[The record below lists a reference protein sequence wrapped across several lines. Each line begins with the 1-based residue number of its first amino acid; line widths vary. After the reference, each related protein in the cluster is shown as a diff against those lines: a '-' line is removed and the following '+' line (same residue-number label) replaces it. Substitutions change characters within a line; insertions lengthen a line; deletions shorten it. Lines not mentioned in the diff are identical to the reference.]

1 MKFQRP
7 SFLYPLFSEITLIP
21 GIGTKTFKLLEN
33 KIGKNVIDLLFHFP
47 YTVINRLNNLDLKH
61 CPTNSIITKK
71 ILITKHISNFYNSR
85 RPYRLIGHCENF
97 EIEIVFFNY
106 KGQYIEKNF
115 PVNSVVIV
123 SGKINRFNEIVKFT
137 NPDYIY
143 DVSQIKKIPKF
154 EPIYPLTAGINNK
167 LLSKSIRHA
176 IKLIPPDLPEWIPN
190 KIIKENNWPTFSK
203 ALKSIHIP
211 NTMIEVDNR
220 SLYLQ
225 RLSFDE
231 VFANQLGMQIY
242 NKKYQILNIKKNKR
256 KSKYF
261 NKCLENLNFNLTNSQ
276 NECIEDLYS
285 DLCSKTQM
293 KRILQGDVGSG
304 KTIVAIAAILN
315 VIENSKQAALM
326 APTELLSTQHFNF
339 IKNFT
344 ESLNIKVALITSKID
359 KNERISILNKIS
371 NGYVDIVIG
380 THSLISDRV
389 TFNNLGIAVIDE
401 QHKFGVIQRSKVLAK
416 GENVHLL
423 LLTATPIPRS
433 LSMTVYGDLDLS
445 EIKEKP
451 KNRKKIITRVLPL
464 EKYENVKLAISRA
477 LENEEKIYWVC
488 PLLEETEKI
497 DLVSLNNRFKILTKS
512 FSKFNPTLVHGKMD
526 KYEREKSIE
535 RFFYN
540 ESKILIAS
548 TVIEVGIDIPDAT
561 IIIIENAER
570 FGLAQLHQL
579 RGRVGRSSLQSYC
592 ILLYGKSISEVGKL
606 RLKTMRDTDD
616 GFFIAEKDLVL
627 RGPGEIFG
635 TRQSGEDGF
644 KLLPFIDKEKLLLAK
659 DLAIDI
665 ISKKN
670 TLNFKHEVLVSLFN
684 KDEYIKLMS

>member
-21 GIGTKTFKLLEN
+21 GIGPKTFKLLEN
-33 KIGKNVIDLLFHFP
+33 KIGKNVIDLLFHLP
-47 YTVINRLNNLDLKH
+47 HTVINRLDNLDLKH

-71 ILITKHISNFYNSR
+71 ILITKHISNFYNSK
-85 RPYRLIGHCENF
+85 RPYKLIGHCENF

-143 DVSQIKKIPKF
+143 EVSQINKIPKF
-154 EPIYPLTAGINNK
+154 EPIYPLTAGVNNK

-190 KIIKENNWPTFSK
+190 KIIKENNWPSFSE

-211 NTMIEVDNR
+211 NTMIEVDNK

-242 NKKYQILNIKKNKR
+242 KKKYQTLNVNKNKR

-261 NKCLENLNFNLTNSQ
+261 KKCLESLSFNLTNSQ

-304 KTIVAIAAILN
+304 KTIVALAAILN

-326 APTELLSTQHFNF
+326 APTELLSIQHYNF

-344 ESLNIKVALITSKID
+344 ESLNIKVALLTSKID
-359 KNERISILNKIS
+359 KNERISILDKIS
-371 NGYVDIVIG
+371 NGYIDIVIG

-389 TFNNLGIAVIDE
+389 IFNNLGIAVIDE

-451 KNRKKIITRVLPL
+451 KNRKKIITKILPL
-464 EKYENVKLAISRA
+464 EKYEKVKMAISRA

-488 PLLEETEKI
+488 PLLEETEKL

-512 FSKFNPTLVHGKMD
+512 FSKFNPTLAHGKMD
-526 KYEREKSIE
+526 NYEREKSIE
-535 RFFYN
+535 RFFNN
-540 ESKILIAS
+540 ESRILIAS

-592 ILLYGKSISEVGKL
+592 ILMYGKNISEVGKL

-616 GFFIAEKDLVL
+616 GFFIAEKDLEL
-627 RGPGEIFG
+627 RGPGEVFG
-635 TRQSGEDGF
+635 TRQSGENEL
-644 KLLPFIDKEKLLLAK
+644 KLLPFIDKEKLMLAK

-665 ISKKN
+665 VSTN
-670 TLNFKHEVLVSLFN
+670 NLNFEHEVLVSLFN

>member
-21 GIGTKTFKLLEN
+21 GIGPKTFKLLEN
-33 KIGKNVIDLLFHFP
+33 KIGKNVIDLLFHLP
-47 YTVINRLNNLDLKH
+47 HTVIKRFDNLDLKH

-71 ILITKHISNFYNSR
+71 ILITKHISNFYNSN
-85 RPYRLIGHCENF
+85 RPFKLLGSCENIG
-97 EIEIVFFNY
+97 IEIIFFNY

-115 PVNSVVIV
+115 PVNSTVIV
-123 SGKINRFNEIVKFT
+123 SGKINWFNERVKFI

-143 DVSQIKKIPKF
+143 DVNHSNNIPKF

-167 LLSKSIRHA
+167 LLRKSIRHA
-176 IKLIPPDLPEWIPN
+176 ITLIPSNLPEWIPN
-190 KIIKENNWPTFSK
+190 KIIKENNWPSFEQ
-203 ALKSIHIP
+203 ALRFIHIP
-211 NTMIEVDNR
+211 NSTIEVDKR
-220 SLYLQ
+220 ISCLQ

-231 VFANQLGMQIY
+231 AFANQLGMQIY
-242 NKKYQILNIKKNKR
+242 QRKYQVLNVNKIKC

-261 NKCLENLNFNLTNSQ
+261 NKCLKSLSFNLTNSQ

-304 KTIVAIAAILN
+304 KTIVALAAILN
-315 VIENSKQAALM
+315 VIENSKQAAFM
-326 APTELLSTQHFNF
+326 APTELLSNQHYNF
-339 IKNFT
+339 IKKIT
-344 ESLNIKVALITSKID
+344 KGLNISVALLTAKID
-359 KNERISILNKIS
+359 KEERIFILNQIAR
-371 NGYVDIVIG
+371 GHIDIVIG
-380 THSLISDRV
+380 THSLISDKV

-401 QHKFGVIQRSKVLAK
+401 QHKFGVVQRSKVLAK

-433 LSMTVYGDLDLS
+433 LSMTIYGDLDLS

-451 KNRKKIITRVLPL
+451 KNRKKIITKILPL
-464 EKYENVKLAISRA
+464 EKYEKVKMAISRA
-477 LENEEKIYWVC
+477 LENKEKVYWVC
-488 PLLEETEKI
+488 PVLEETEKI

-512 FSKFNPTLVHGKMD
+512 FSKFNPSLAHGKMD
-526 KYEREKSIE
+526 NDEREKSIE
-535 RFFYN
+535 SFFNN

-592 ILLYGKSISEVGKL
+592 ILMYGKNISDVGKL

-616 GFFIAEKDLVL
+616 GFFIAEKDLEL
-627 RGPGEIFG
+627 RGPGEVFG
-635 TRQSGEDGF
+635 TRQSGEIEF
-644 KLLPFIDKEKLLLAK
+644 KLLPFIDREKLILAK
-659 DLAIDI
+659 DLAINVV
-665 ISKKN
+665 SRN
-670 TLNFKHEVLVSLFN
+670 NLNFEHEVLVSLFN
-684 KDEYIKLMS
+684 KDEYIKLIS

>member
-21 GIGTKTFKLLEN
+21 GIGPKTFKLLES
-33 KIGKNVIDLLFHFP
+33 KIGKKVIDLLFHLP
-47 YTVINRLNNLDLKH
+47 HTVINRLDNLDLKH

-71 ILITKHISNFYNSR
+71 ILITKHISNFYNSK
-85 RPYRLIGHCENF
+85 RPYKLIGHCENF

-143 DVSQIKKIPKF
+143 EVSQIDKIPKF
-154 EPIYPLTAGINNK
+154 EPIYPLTAGVNNK

-190 KIIKENNWPTFSK
+190 KIVKENNWPSFSE

-211 NTMIEVDNR
+211 NTMIEVDNK
-220 SLYLQ
+220 SSYLQ

-242 NKKYQILNIKKNKR
+242 KKKCKIININKIKR

-261 NKCLENLNFNLTNSQ
+261 NKCLESLNFNLTNSQ

-315 VIENSKQAALM
+315 VIENSKQASLM
-326 APTELLSTQHFNF
+326 APTELLSIQHYNF

-344 ESLNIKVALITSKID
+344 ESLSIKVALLTSKID
-359 KNERISILNKIS
+359 KDERISILDKIS
-371 NGYVDIVIG
+371 NGYIDIVIG

-451 KNRKKIITRVLPL
+451 KNRKKIITKVLPL
-464 EKYENVKLAISRA
+464 EKYEKVKMAISRA

-488 PLLEETEKI
+488 PLLEETEKL

-512 FSKFNPTLVHGKMD
+512 FSKFNPTLAHGKMD
-526 KYEREKSIE
+526 NYEREKSIE
-535 RFFYN
+535 RFFNN
-540 ESKILIAS
+540 ESRILIAS

-592 ILLYGKSISEVGKL
+592 ILMYGKNISEVGKL

-616 GFFIAEKDLVL
+616 GFFIAEKDLEL
-627 RGPGEIFG
+627 RGPGEVFG
-635 TRQSGEDGF
+635 TRQSGENEL
-644 KLLPFIDKEKLLLAK
+644 KLLPFIDKEKLILAK
-659 DLAIDI
+659 DFAIDI
-665 ISKKN
+665 VSTN
-670 TLNFKHEVLVSLFN
+670 NLNFEHEVLVSLFN
-684 KDEYIKLMS
+684 KDEYIKLIS

>member
-21 GIGTKTFKLLEN
+21 GIGPKTFKLLES
-33 KIGKNVIDLLFHFP
+33 KIGKKVIDLLFHLP
-47 YTVINRLNNLDLKH
+47 HTVINRLDNLDLKH

-71 ILITKHISNFYNSR
+71 ILITKHISNFYNSK
-85 RPYRLIGHCENF
+85 RPYKLIGHCENF

-143 DVSQIKKIPKF
+143 EVSQIDKIPKF
-154 EPIYPLTAGINNK
+154 EPIYPLTAGVNNK

-190 KIIKENNWPTFSK
+190 KIVKENNWPSFSE

-211 NTMIEVDNR
+211 NTMIEVDNK
-220 SLYLQ
+220 SSYLQ

-242 NKKYQILNIKKNKR
+242 KKKYQTLNVNKNKR

-261 NKCLENLNFNLTNSQ
+261 KKCLESLSFNLTNSQ

-304 KTIVAIAAILN
+304 KTIVALAAILN
-315 VIENSKQAALM
+315 VIENSKQASLM
-326 APTELLSTQHFNF
+326 APTELLSTQHYNF

-344 ESLNIKVALITSKID
+344 ENLNIKVALLTSKID

-371 NGYVDIVIG
+371 NGYIDIVIG

-451 KNRKKIITRVLPL
+451 KNRKKIITKVLPL
-464 EKYENVKLAISRA
+464 EKYEKVKMAISRA

-488 PLLEETEKI
+488 PLLEETEKL

-512 FSKFNPTLVHGKMD
+512 FSKFNPTLAHGKMD
-526 KYEREKSIE
+526 NYEREKSIE
-535 RFFYN
+535 RFFNN
-540 ESKILIAS
+540 ESRILIAS

-592 ILLYGKSISEVGKL
+592 ILMYGKNISEVGKL

-616 GFFIAEKDLVL
+616 GFFIAEKDLEL
-627 RGPGEIFG
+627 RGPGEVFG
-635 TRQSGEDGF
+635 TRQSGENEL
-644 KLLPFIDKEKLLLAK
+644 KLLPFIDKEKLMLAK

-665 ISKKN
+665 VSTN
-670 TLNFKHEVLVSLFN
+670 NLNFEHEVLVSLFN

>member
-21 GIGTKTFKLLEN
+21 GIGPKTFKLLEN
-33 KIGKNVIDLLFHFP
+33 KIGKNVIDLLFHLP
-47 YTVINRLNNLDLKH
+47 HTVINRLDNLDLKH

-71 ILITKHISNFYNSR
+71 ILITKHISNFYNSK
-85 RPYRLIGHCENF
+85 RPYKLIGHCENF

-143 DVSQIKKIPKF
+143 EVSQIDKIPKF
-154 EPIYPLTAGINNK
+154 EPIYPLTAGVNNK

-190 KIIKENNWPTFSK
+190 KIVKENNWPSFSE

-211 NTMIEVDNR
+211 NTMIEVDNK
-220 SLYLQ
+220 SSYLQ

-242 NKKYQILNIKKNKR
+242 KKKYQTLNVNKNKR

-261 NKCLENLNFNLTNSQ
+261 KKCLESLSFNLTNSQ

-326 APTELLSTQHFNF
+326 APTELLSTQHYNF

-344 ESLNIKVALITSKID
+344 ESLNIKVALLTSKID

-451 KNRKKIITRVLPL
+451 KNRKKIITKVLPL
-464 EKYENVKLAISRA
+464 EKYEKVKMAISRA

-488 PLLEETEKI
+488 PLLEETEKL

-512 FSKFNPTLVHGKMD
+512 FSKFNPTLAHGKMD
-526 KYEREKSIE
+526 NYEREKSIE
-535 RFFYN
+535 RFFNN
-540 ESKILIAS
+540 ESRILIAS

-592 ILLYGKSISEVGKL
+592 ILMYGKNISEVGKL

-616 GFFIAEKDLVL
+616 GFFIAEKDLEL
-627 RGPGEIFG
+627 RGPGEVFG
-635 TRQSGEDGF
+635 TRQSGENEL
-644 KLLPFIDKEKLLLAK
+644 KLLPFIDKEKLILAK

-665 ISKKN
+665 VSKN

>member
-21 GIGTKTFKLLEN
+21 GIGPKTFKLLEN
-33 KIGKNVIDLLFHFP
+33 KIGKKVIDLLFHLP
-47 YTVINRLNNLDLKH
+47 HTVINRLDNLDLKH

-71 ILITKHISNFYNSR
+71 ILITKHISNFYNSK
-85 RPYRLIGHCENF
+85 RPYKLIGHCENF

-143 DVSQIKKIPKF
+143 EVSQIDKIPKF
-154 EPIYPLTAGINNK
+154 EPLYPLTAGVNNK

-176 IKLIPPDLPEWIPN
+176 VKLIPPDLPEWIPN
-190 KIIKENNWPTFSK
+190 KIVKENNWPSFSE

-211 NTMIEVDNR
+211 NTMNEVDNK
-220 SLYLQ
+220 SSYLQ

-242 NKKYQILNIKKNKR
+242 KKKYQTLNVNKNKR

-261 NKCLENLNFNLTNSQ
+261 KKCLESLSFNLTNSQ

-304 KTIVAIAAILN
+304 KTIVALAAILN
-315 VIENSKQAALM
+315 VIENSKQASLM
-326 APTELLSTQHFNF
+326 APTELLSIQHYNF

-344 ESLNIKVALITSKID
+344 ESLNVKVALLTSKID
-359 KNERISILNKIS
+359 KDERIFILDKIS
-371 NGYVDIVIG
+371 NGYIDIVIG

-423 LLTATPIPRS
+423 LLTATPIPRT

-451 KNRKKIITRVLPL
+451 KNRKKIITKVLPL
-464 EKYENVKLAISRA
+464 EKYEKVKMAISRA

-488 PLLEETEKI
+488 PLLEETEKL

-512 FSKFNPTLVHGKMD
+512 FSKFNPTLAHGKMD

-535 RFFYN
+535 RFFNN

-592 ILLYGKSISEVGKL
+592 ILMYGKNISEVGKL

-616 GFFIAEKDLVL
+616 GFFIAEKDLEL
-627 RGPGEIFG
+627 RGPGEVFG
-635 TRQSGEDGF
+635 TRQSGENEL
-644 KLLPFIDKEKLLLAK
+644 KLLPFINKEKLMLAK

-665 ISKKN
+665 VSTN
-670 TLNFKHEVLVSLFN
+670 NFNFEHEVLVSLFN

>member
-21 GIGTKTFKLLEN
+21 GIGPKTFKLLEN
-33 KIGKNVIDLLFHFP
+33 KIGKKVIDLLFHLP
-47 YTVINRLNNLDLKH
+47 HTVINRLDNLDLKH

-71 ILITKHISNFYNSR
+71 ILITKHISNFYNSK
-85 RPYRLIGHCENF
+85 RPYKLIGHCENF

-143 DVSQIKKIPKF
+143 EVSQINKIPKF

-190 KIIKENNWPTFSK
+190 KIIKENNWPSFSE

-220 SLYLQ
+220 SSYLQ

-242 NKKYQILNIKKNKR
+242 KKKYQVLNVNKNKR

-261 NKCLENLNFNLTNSQ
+261 NKCLESLSFNLTNSQ

-304 KTIVAIAAILN
+304 KTIVALAAILN

-326 APTELLSTQHFNF
+326 APTELLSIQHYNF

-344 ESLNIKVALITSKID
+344 ESLNIKVALLTSKID

-371 NGYVDIVIG
+371 NGYIDIVIG
-380 THSLISDRV
+380 THSLISDKV

-451 KNRKKIITRVLPL
+451 KNRKKIITKVLPL
-464 EKYENVKLAISRA
+464 EKYEKVKMAISRA

-512 FSKFNPTLVHGKMD
+512 FSKFNPTLAHGKMD
-526 KYEREKSIE
+526 NYEREKSIE
-535 RFFYN
+535 RFFNN

-592 ILLYGKSISEVGKL
+592 ILMYGKNISEVGKL

-616 GFFIAEKDLVL
+616 GFFIAEKDLEL
-627 RGPGEIFG
+627 RGPGEVFG
-635 TRQSGEDGF
+635 TRQSGENEL
-644 KLLPFIDKEKLLLAK
+644 KLLPFIDKEKLMLAK

-665 ISKKN
+665 VSTN
-670 TLNFKHEVLVSLFN
+670 NLNFEHEVLVSLFN

>member
-21 GIGTKTFKLLEN
+21 GIGPKTFKLLES
-33 KIGKNVIDLLFHFP
+33 KIGKKVIDLLFHLP
-47 YTVINRLNNLDLKH
+47 HTVINRLDNLDLKH

-71 ILITKHISNFYNSR
+71 ILITKHISNFYNSK
-85 RPYRLIGHCENF
+85 RPYKLIGHCENF

-143 DVSQIKKIPKF
+143 EVSQIDKIPKF
-154 EPIYPLTAGINNK
+154 EPIYPLTAGVNNK

-190 KIIKENNWPTFSK
+190 KIVKENNWPSFSE

-211 NTMIEVDNR
+211 NTMIEVDNK
-220 SLYLQ
+220 SSYLQ

-242 NKKYQILNIKKNKR
+242 KKNYQTLNVNKNKR

-261 NKCLENLNFNLTNSQ
+261 KKCLESLSFNLTNSQ

-326 APTELLSTQHFNF
+326 APTELLSTQHYNF

-344 ESLNIKVALITSKID
+344 ESLNIKVALLTSKID
-359 KNERISILNKIS
+359 KDERISILDKIS
-371 NGYVDIVIG
+371 NGYIDIVIG

-451 KNRKKIITRVLPL
+451 KNRKKIITKILPL
-464 EKYENVKLAISRA
+464 EKYEKVKMAISRA
-477 LENEEKIYWVC
+477 LQNKEKIYWVC
-488 PLLEETEKI
+488 PLLEETEKL

-512 FSKFNPTLVHGKMD
+512 FSKFNPTLAHGKMD
-526 KYEREKSIE
+526 NYEREKSIE
-535 RFFYN
+535 RFFN
-540 ESKILIAS
+540 NKSRILIAS

-592 ILLYGKSISEVGKL
+592 ILMYGKNISEVGKL

-616 GFFIAEKDLVL
+616 GFFIAEKDLEL
-627 RGPGEIFG
+627 RGPGEVFG
-635 TRQSGEDGF
+635 IRQSGENEL
-644 KLLPFIDKEKLLLAK
+644 KLLPFIDKEKLVLAK

-665 ISKKN
+665 VSTN
-670 TLNFKHEVLVSLFN
+670 NLNFEHEVLVSLFN

>member
-21 GIGTKTFKLLEN
+21 GIGPKTFKLLES
-33 KIGKNVIDLLFHFP
+33 KIGKKVIDLLFHLP
-47 YTVINRLNNLDLKH
+47 HTVINRLDNLDLKH

-71 ILITKHISNFYNSR
+71 ILITKHISNFYNSK
-85 RPYRLIGHCENF
+85 RPYKLIGHCENF

-143 DVSQIKKIPKF
+143 EVSQIDKIPKF
-154 EPIYPLTAGINNK
+154 EPIYPLTAGVNNK

-176 IKLIPPDLPEWIPN
+176 IKLIPPELPEWIPN
-190 KIIKENNWPTFSK
+190 KIVKENNWPSFSE

-211 NTMIEVDNR
+211 NTMIEVDNK
-220 SLYLQ
+220 SSYLQ

-242 NKKYQILNIKKNKR
+242 KKKYQTLNVNKNKR

-261 NKCLENLNFNLTNSQ
+261 KKCLESLSFNLTNSQ

-304 KTIVAIAAILN
+304 KTIVALAAILN

-326 APTELLSTQHFNF
+326 APTELLSTQHYNF
-339 IKNFT
+339 IKNFA
-344 ESLNIKVALITSKID
+344 ESLNIKVTLLTSKID

-451 KNRKKIITRVLPL
+451 KNRKKIITKVLPL
-464 EKYENVKLAISRA
+464 EKYEKVKMAISRA

-488 PLLEETEKI
+488 PLLEETEKL

-512 FSKFNPTLVHGKMD
+512 FSKFNPTLAHGKMD
-526 KYEREKSIE
+526 NYEREKSIE
-535 RFFYN
+535 RFFNN
-540 ESKILIAS
+540 ESRILIAS

-592 ILLYGKSISEVGKL
+592 ILMYGKNISEVGKL

-616 GFFIAEKDLVL
+616 GFFIAEKDLEL
-627 RGPGEIFG
+627 RGPGEVFG
-635 TRQSGEDGF
+635 TRQSGENEL
-644 KLLPFIDKEKLLLAK
+644 KLLPFIDKEKLMLAK

-665 ISKKN
+665 VSTN
-670 TLNFKHEVLVSLFN
+670 NLNLEHEVLVSLFN

>member
-1 MKFQRP
+1 MKVQRP

-21 GIGTKTFKLLEN
+21 GIGPKTFKLLEN
-33 KIGKNVIDLLFHFP
+33 KIGKNVIDLLFHLP
-47 YTVINRLNNLDLKH
+47 HTVINRLNNLDLKH
-61 CPTNSIITKK
+61 CPKNSIITKK
-71 ILITKHISNFYNSR
+71 ILITKHISNFYNSK
-85 RPYRLIGHCENF
+85 RPFKLLGSCENI
-97 EIEIVFFNY
+97 EIEIIFFNY

-115 PVNSVVIV
+115 PVNSTVIV
-123 SGKINRFNEIVKFT
+123 SGKINWVNERVKFT

-143 DVSQIKKIPKF
+143 DVNHSNNIPKF

-167 LLSKSIRHA
+167 LLGKSIRHA
-176 IKLIPPDLPEWIPN
+176 ITLIPSDLPEWIPN
-190 KIIKENNWPTFSK
+190 KIIKENNWPSFEQ
-203 ALKSIHIP
+203 ALRFIHVP
-211 NTMIEVDNR
+211 NSRIEVDKR
-220 SLYLQ
+220 SSCLQ

-231 VFANQLGMQIY
+231 AFANQLGIQIY
-242 NKKYQILNIKKNKR
+242 QQKYQVLNVNKIKCE
-256 KSKYF
+256 SKYF
-261 NKCLENLNFNLTNSQ
+261 NKCLKSLSFNLTNSQ

-304 KTIVAIAAILN
+304 KTIVALAAILN

-326 APTELLSTQHFNF
+326 APTDLLSNQHYNF
-339 IKNFT
+339 IKNIT
-344 ESLNIKVALITSKID
+344 KDLNITVALLTAKID
-359 KNERISILNKIS
+359 KEKRILILNKIS
-371 NGYVDIVIG
+371 RGHIDIVIG
-380 THSLISDRV
+380 THSLISDKV

-401 QHKFGVIQRSKVLAK
+401 QHKFGVVQRSKVLAK

-433 LSMTVYGDLDLS
+433 LSMTIYGDLDLS

-451 KNRKKIITRVLPL
+451 KNRKKIITKILPL
-464 EKYENVKLAISRA
+464 EKYEKVKMAISRA
-477 LENEEKIYWVC
+477 LENEEKVYWVC
-488 PLLEETEKI
+488 PVLEETEKI

-512 FSKFNPTLVHGKMD
+512 FSKFNPSLAHGKMD
-526 KYEREKSIE
+526 NDEREKSIE
-535 RFFYN
+535 RFFNN

-592 ILLYGKSISEVGKL
+592 ILMYGKNISDVGKL

-616 GFFIAEKDLVL
+616 GFFIAEKDLEL
-627 RGPGEIFG
+627 RGPGEVFG
-635 TRQSGEDGF
+635 TRQSGEIEF
-644 KLLPFIDKEKLLLAK
+644 KLLPFIDREKLILAK
-659 DLAIDI
+659 DLAINVV
-665 ISKKN
+665 STN
-670 TLNFKHEVLVSLFN
+670 NLNFEHEVLLSLFN
-684 KDEYIKLMS
+684 KDEYIKLIS

>member
-21 GIGTKTFKLLEN
+21 GIGPKTFKLLES
-33 KIGKNVIDLLFHFP
+33 KIGKKVIDLLFHLP
-47 YTVINRLNNLDLKH
+47 HTVINRLDNLDLKH

-71 ILITKHISNFYNSR
+71 ILITKHISNFYNSK
-85 RPYRLIGHCENF
+85 RPYKLIGHCENF

-143 DVSQIKKIPKF
+143 EVSQINKIPKF

-190 KIIKENNWPTFSK
+190 KIILENNWPTFSE

-211 NTMIEVDNR
+211 NTMIEVDNK
-220 SLYLQ
+220 SSYLQ

-242 NKKYQILNIKKNKR
+242 KKKHQVLNVNKHKR

-261 NKCLENLNFNLTNSQ
+261 KKCLESLSFNLTNSQ

-304 KTIVAIAAILN
+304 KTIVALAAILN
-315 VIENSKQAALM
+315 VIENSKQASLM
-326 APTELLSTQHFNF
+326 APTELLSIQHYNF

-344 ESLNIKVALITSKID
+344 ESLSIKVALLTSKID
-359 KNERISILNKIS
+359 KNERISILDKIS
-371 NGYVDIVIG
+371 NGYIDIVIG

-451 KNRKKIITRVLPL
+451 KNRKKIITKILPL
-464 EKYENVKLAISRA
+464 EKYEKVKMAISRA

-488 PLLEETEKI
+488 PLLEETEKL

-512 FSKFNPTLVHGKMD
+512 FLKFNPTLAHGKMD
-526 KYEREKSIE
+526 NYEREKSIE
-535 RFFYN
+535 RFFN
-540 ESKILIAS
+540 NKSRILIAS

-592 ILLYGKSISEVGKL
+592 ILMYGKNISEVGKL

-616 GFFIAEKDLVL
+616 GFFIAEKDLEL
-627 RGPGEIFG
+627 RGPGEVFG
-635 TRQSGEDGF
+635 TRQSGENEL
-644 KLLPFIDKEKLLLAK
+644 KLLPFIDKEKLILAK

-665 ISKKN
+665 VSTN
-670 TLNFKHEVLVSLFN
+670 NLNFEHEVLVSLFN

>member
-21 GIGTKTFKLLEN
+21 GIGPKTFKLLES
-33 KIGKNVIDLLFHFP
+33 KIGKKVIDLLFHLP
-47 YTVINRLNNLDLKH
+47 HTVINRLNNLDLKH

-71 ILITKHISNFYNSR
+71 ILITKHISNFYNSK
-85 RPYRLIGHCENF
+85 RPYKLIGHCENF

-143 DVSQIKKIPKF
+143 EVSQIDKIPKF
-154 EPIYPLTAGINNK
+154 EPIYPLTAGVNNK

-190 KIIKENNWPTFSK
+190 KIILENNWPTFSE

-211 NTMIEVDNR
+211 NTMIEVDNK
-220 SLYLQ
+220 SSYLQ

-242 NKKYQILNIKKNKR
+242 KKKYQTLNVNKNKR

-261 NKCLENLNFNLTNSQ
+261 KKCLQSLSFNLTNSQ

-304 KTIVAIAAILN
+304 KTIVALAAILN
-315 VIENSKQAALM
+315 VIENSKQASLM
-326 APTELLSTQHFNF
+326 APTELLSIQHYNF

-344 ESLNIKVALITSKID
+344 ESLSIKVALLTSKID

-451 KNRKKIITRVLPL
+451 KNRKKIITKVLPL
-464 EKYENVKLAISRA
+464 EKYEKVKMAISRA

-488 PLLEETEKI
+488 PLLEETEKL

-512 FSKFNPTLVHGKMD
+512 FSKFNPTLAHGKMD
-526 KYEREKSIE
+526 NYEREKSIE
-535 RFFYN
+535 RFLN
-540 ESKILIAS
+540 NKSRILIAS
-548 TVIEVGIDIPDAT
+548 TIIEVGIDIPDAT

-592 ILLYGKSISEVGKL
+592 ILMYGKNISEVGKL

-616 GFFIAEKDLVL
+616 GFFIAEKDLEL
-627 RGPGEIFG
+627 RGPGEVFG
-635 TRQSGEDGF
+635 TRQSGENEL
-644 KLLPFIDKEKLLLAK
+644 KLLPFIDKEKLMLAK

-665 ISKKN
+665 VSTN
-670 TLNFKHEVLVSLFN
+670 NLNFEHEVLVSLFN

>member
-21 GIGTKTFKLLEN
+21 GIGPKTFKLLEN
-33 KIGKNVIDLLFHFP
+33 KIGKNVIDLLFHLP
-47 YTVINRLNNLDLKH
+47 HTVINRLNNLDLKH

-71 ILITKHISNFYNSR
+71 ILITKHISNFYNSK
-85 RPYRLIGHCENF
+85 RPFKLLGSCENI
-97 EIEIVFFNY
+97 EIEIIFFNY

-115 PVNSVVIV
+115 PVNSTVIV
-123 SGKINRFNEIVKFT
+123 SGKINWVNKRVKFI

-143 DVSQIKKIPKF
+143 DVNHSNNIPKF

-167 LLSKSIRHA
+167 LLGKSIRHA
-176 IKLIPPDLPEWIPN
+176 ITLIPSNLPEWIPN
-190 KIIKENNWPTFSK
+190 KIIKDNNWPSFEQ
-203 ALKSIHIP
+203 ALRFIHIP
-211 NTMIEVDNR
+211 NSTIEVDKRN
-220 SLYLQ
+220 SCLQ

-231 VFANQLGMQIY
+231 AFANQLGMQIY
-242 NKKYQILNIKKNKR
+242 QQKYQVLNVNKIKC

-261 NKCLENLNFNLTNSQ
+261 DKCLKSLSFNLTNSQ

-304 KTIVAIAAILN
+304 KTIVALAAILN
-315 VIENSKQAALM
+315 VIENSKQAAFM
-326 APTELLSTQHFNF
+326 APTELLSNQHYNF
-339 IKNFT
+339 IKNIT
-344 ESLNIKVALITSKID
+344 KGLNITVALLTAKID
-359 KNERISILNKIS
+359 KEERILILNKIS
-371 NGYVDIVIG
+371 RGHIDIVIG
-380 THSLISDRV
+380 THSLISDKV

-401 QHKFGVIQRSKVLAK
+401 QHKFGVVQRSKVLAK

-433 LSMTVYGDLDLS
+433 LSMTIYGDLDLS

-451 KNRKKIITRVLPL
+451 KNRKKIITKILPL
-464 EKYENVKLAISRA
+464 EKYEKVKMAISRA
-477 LENEEKIYWVC
+477 LENKEKVYWVC
-488 PLLEETEKI
+488 PVLEETEKI

-512 FSKFNPTLVHGKMD
+512 FSKFNPSLAHGKMD
-526 KYEREKSIE
+526 NDEREKSIE
-535 RFFYN
+535 SFFNN

-592 ILLYGKSISEVGKL
+592 ILMYGKNISDVGKL

-616 GFFIAEKDLVL
+616 GFFIAEKDLEL
-627 RGPGEIFG
+627 RGPGEVFG
-635 TRQSGEDGF
+635 TRQSGEIEF
-644 KLLPFIDKEKLLLAK
+644 KLLQFIDREKLILAK
-659 DLAIDI
+659 DLAINVV
-665 ISKKN
+665 STN
-670 TLNFKHEVLVSLFN
+670 NLNFEHEVLVSLFN
-684 KDEYIKLMS
+684 KDEYIKLIS

>member
-1 MKFQRP
+1 MRFQRP
-7 SFLYPLFSEITLIP
+7 SFMYPLFSEITLIP
-21 GIGTKTFKLLEN
+21 GIGPKTFKLLES
-33 KIGKNVIDLLFHFP
+33 KIGKKVIDLLFHLP
-47 YTVINRLNNLDLKH
+47 HTVINRLDNLDLKH

-71 ILITKHISNFYNSR
+71 ILITKHISSFYNSK
-85 RPYRLIGHCENF
+85 RPYKLIGHCENF

-123 SGKINRFNEIVKFT
+123 SGKISRFNEIVKFT

-143 DVSQIKKIPKF
+143 DVSQIDKIPKF
-154 EPIYPLTAGINNK
+154 EPIYPLTAGVNNK
-167 LLSKSIRHA
+167 LLSKFIRHA

-190 KIIKENNWPTFSK
+190 KIVKENNWPSFSE

-211 NTMIEVDNR
+211 NTMIEVDNK
-220 SLYLQ
+220 SSHLQ

-242 NKKYQILNIKKNKR
+242 KKKYQTLNVNKNKR

-261 NKCLENLNFNLTNSQ
+261 KKCLESLSFNLTNSQ
-276 NECIEDLYS
+276 NECIEELYS

-304 KTIVAIAAILN
+304 KTIVALAAILN
-315 VIENSKQAALM
+315 VIENSKQASLM
-326 APTELLSTQHFNF
+326 APTELLSIQHYNF

-344 ESLNIKVALITSKID
+344 ESLSIKVALLTSKID
-359 KNERISILNKIS
+359 KDERISILDKIS
-371 NGYVDIVIG
+371 NGYIDIVIG

-451 KNRKKIITRVLPL
+451 KNRKKIITKVLPL
-464 EKYENVKLAISRA
+464 EKYEKVKMAISRA

-488 PLLEETEKI
+488 PLLEETEKL

-512 FSKFNPTLVHGKMD
+512 FSKFNPTLAHGKMD
-526 KYEREKSIE
+526 NYEREKSIE
-535 RFFYN
+535 RFFNN
-540 ESKILIAS
+540 ESRILIAS

-592 ILLYGKSISEVGKL
+592 ILMYGKNISEVGKL

-616 GFFIAEKDLVL
+616 GFFIAEKDLEL
-627 RGPGEIFG
+627 RGPGEVFG
-635 TRQSGEDGF
+635 TRQSGENEL
-644 KLLPFIDKEKLLLAK
+644 KLLPFIDKEKLMLAK

-665 ISKKN
+665 VSTN
-670 TLNFKHEVLVSLFN
+670 NLNFEHEVLVSLFN

>member
-21 GIGTKTFKLLEN
+21 GIGPKTFKLLEN
-33 KIGKNVIDLLFHFP
+33 KIGKKVIDLLFHLP
-47 YTVINRLNNLDLKH
+47 HTVINRLDNLDLKH

-71 ILITKHISNFYNSR
+71 ILITKHISNFYNSK
-85 RPYRLIGHCENF
+85 RPYKLIGHCENF

-143 DVSQIKKIPKF
+143 EVSQIDKIPKF

-190 KIIKENNWPTFSK
+190 KIVKENNWPSFSE

-211 NTMIEVDNR
+211 NTMIEVDNK
-220 SLYLQ
+220 SSYLQ

-242 NKKYQILNIKKNKR
+242 KKKYQVLNVNKNKR

-261 NKCLENLNFNLTNSQ
+261 NKCLESLSFNLTNSQ

-304 KTIVAIAAILN
+304 KTIVALAAILN

-326 APTELLSTQHFNF
+326 APTELLSIQHYNF

-344 ESLNIKVALITSKID
+344 ESLNIKVALLTSKID
-359 KNERISILNKIS
+359 KDERISILNKIS
-371 NGYVDIVIG
+371 NGYIDIVIG
-380 THSLISDRV
+380 THSLISDKV

-451 KNRKKIITRVLPL
+451 KNRKKIITKVLPL
-464 EKYENVKLAISRA
+464 EKYEKVKMAISRA

-488 PLLEETEKI
+488 PLLEETEKL

-512 FSKFNPTLVHGKMD
+512 FSKFNPTLAHGKMD
-526 KYEREKSIE
+526 NYEREKSIE
-535 RFFYN
+535 RFFNN
-540 ESKILIAS
+540 ESRILIAS

-592 ILLYGKSISEVGKL
+592 ILMYGKNISEVGKL

-616 GFFIAEKDLVL
+616 GFFIAEKDLEL
-627 RGPGEIFG
+627 RGPGEVFG
-635 TRQSGEDGF
+635 TRQSGENEL
-644 KLLPFIDKEKLLLAK
+644 KLLPFIDKEKLMLAK

-665 ISKKN
+665 VSTN
-670 TLNFKHEVLVSLFN
+670 NLNFEHEVLVSLFN

>member
-21 GIGTKTFKLLEN
+21 GIGPKTFKLLES
-33 KIGKNVIDLLFHFP
+33 KIGKKVIDLLFHLP
-47 YTVINRLNNLDLKH
+47 HTVINRLDNLDLKH

-71 ILITKHISNFYNSR
+71 ILITKHISNFYNSK
-85 RPYRLIGHCENF
+85 RPYKLIGHCENF

-123 SGKINRFNEIVKFT
+123 SGKINRFNKIVKFT

-143 DVSQIKKIPKF
+143 EVSQIDKIPKF
-154 EPIYPLTAGINNK
+154 EPIYPLTAGVNNK

-190 KIIKENNWPTFSK
+190 KIVKKNNWPSFSE

-211 NTMIEVDNR
+211 NTMIEVDNK
-220 SLYLQ
+220 SSYLQ

-242 NKKYQILNIKKNKR
+242 KKKYQTLNVNKNKR

-261 NKCLENLNFNLTNSQ
+261 KKCLESLSFNLTNSQ

-304 KTIVAIAAILN
+304 KTIVALAAILN
-315 VIENSKQAALM
+315 VIENSKQASLM
-326 APTELLSTQHFNF
+326 APTELLSIQHYNF

-344 ESLNIKVALITSKID
+344 KILSIKVALLTSKID
-359 KNERISILNKIS
+359 KDERISILDKIS
-371 NGYVDIVIG
+371 NGYIDIVIG

-389 TFNNLGIAVIDE
+389 IFNNLGIAVIDE

-451 KNRKKIITRVLPL
+451 KNRKKIITKVLPL
-464 EKYENVKLAISRA
+464 EKYEKVKMAISRA

-488 PLLEETEKI
+488 PLLEETEKL
-497 DLVSLNNRFKILTKS
+497 DLVSLNNRFKTLTKS
-512 FSKFNPTLVHGKMD
+512 FSKFNPTLAHGKMD
-526 KYEREKSIE
+526 NYEREKSIE
-535 RFFYN
+535 RFFNN
-540 ESKILIAS
+540 ESRILIAS

-592 ILLYGKSISEVGKL
+592 ILMYGKNISEVGKL
-606 RLKTMRDTDD
+606 RLKTMRNTDD
-616 GFFIAEKDLVL
+616 GFFIAEKDLEL
-627 RGPGEIFG
+627 RGPGEVFG
-635 TRQSGEDGF
+635 TRQSGEDEF
-644 KLLPFIDKEKLLLAK
+644 KLLRYIDKEKLLLAK
-659 DLAIDI
+659 VLAIDI
-665 ISKKN
+665 VSTN
-670 TLNFKHEVLVSLFN
+670 NLNFEHEVLVSLFN

>member
-21 GIGTKTFKLLEN
+21 GIGPKTFKLLES
-33 KIGKNVIDLLFHFP
+33 KIGKKVIDLLFHLP
-47 YTVINRLNNLDLKH
+47 HTVINRLDNLDLKH

-71 ILITKHISNFYNSR
+71 ILITKHISNFYNSK
-85 RPYRLIGHCENF
+85 RPYKLIGHCENF

-123 SGKINRFNEIVKFT
+123 SGKIKRFNEIVKFT

-143 DVSQIKKIPKF
+143 EVSQIDKIPKF
-154 EPIYPLTAGINNK
+154 EPIYPLTAGVNNK

-190 KIIKENNWPTFSK
+190 KIVKENNWPSFSE

-211 NTMIEVDNR
+211 NTMIEVDNK
-220 SLYLQ
+220 SSYLQ

-242 NKKYQILNIKKNKR
+242 KKKYQILNVNKNKR

-261 NKCLENLNFNLTNSQ
+261 KKCLESLSFNLTNSQ

-304 KTIVAIAAILN
+304 KTIVAIAAVLN

-326 APTELLSTQHFNF
+326 APTELLSTQHYNF

-344 ESLNIKVALITSKID
+344 ESINIKVALLTSKID
-359 KNERISILNKIS
+359 KNERICILNNIS
-371 NGYVDIVIG
+371 NGDVDIVIG

-451 KNRKKIITRVLPL
+451 KNRKKIITKVLPL
-464 EKYENVKLAISRA
+464 EKYEKVKMAISRA

-488 PLLEETEKI
+488 PLLEETEKL

-512 FSKFNPTLVHGKMD
+512 FSKFNPTLAHGKMD
-526 KYEREKSIE
+526 NYEREKSIE
-535 RFFYN
+535 RFFNN
-540 ESKILIAS
+540 ESRILIAS

-592 ILLYGKSISEVGKL
+592 ILMYGKNISEVGKL
-606 RLKTMRDTDD
+606 RLKTMRNTDD
-616 GFFIAEKDLVL
+616 GFFIAEKDLEL
-627 RGPGEIFG
+627 RGPGEVFG
-635 TRQSGEDGF
+635 TRQSGDNEL
-644 KLLPFIDKEKLLLAK
+644 KLLPFIDKEKLILAK
-659 DLAIDI
+659 DFAIDI
-665 ISKKN
+665 VSTN
-670 TLNFKHEVLVSLFN
+670 NLNFEHEVLVSLFN

>member
-21 GIGTKTFKLLEN
+21 GIGPKTFKLLEN
-33 KIGKNVIDLLFHFP
+33 KIGKNVIDLLFHLP
-47 YTVINRLNNLDLKH
+47 HTVINRLNNLDLKH

-71 ILITKHISNFYNSR
+71 ILITKHISNFYNSK
-85 RPYRLIGHCENF
+85 RPYKLIGHCENF

-106 KGQYIEKNF
+106 RGQYIEKNF

-143 DVSQIKKIPKF
+143 EVSQIDKIPKF
-154 EPIYPLTAGINNK
+154 EPIYPLTAGVNNK

-242 NKKYQILNIKKNKR
+242 KKKYQTLNVNKNKR

-261 NKCLENLNFNLTNSQ
+261 KKCLESLSFNLTNSQ

-304 KTIVAIAAILN
+304 KTIVALAAILN
-315 VIENSKQAALM
+315 VIENSKQASLM
-326 APTELLSTQHFNF
+326 APTELLSIQHYNF

-344 ESLNIKVALITSKID
+344 ENLSIEVALLTSKID
-359 KNERISILNKIS
+359 KDERISILDKIS
-371 NGYVDIVIG
+371 NGYIDIVIG

-451 KNRKKIITRVLPL
+451 KNRKKIITKILPL
-464 EKYENVKLAISRA
+464 EKYEKVKMAISRA

-488 PLLEETEKI
+488 PLLEETEKL

-512 FSKFNPTLVHGKMD
+512 FSKFNPTLAHGKMD
-526 KYEREKSIE
+526 NYEREKSIKK
-535 RFFYN
+535 FFN
-540 ESKILIAS
+540 NKSRILIAS

-592 ILLYGKSISEVGKL
+592 ILMYGKNISEVGKL

-616 GFFIAEKDLVL
+616 GFFIAEKDLEL
-627 RGPGEIFG
+627 RGPGEVFG
-635 TRQSGEDGF
+635 TRQSGENEL
-644 KLLPFIDKEKLLLAK
+644 KLLAFIDKEKLILAK

-665 ISKKN
+665 ISTN
-670 TLNFKHEVLVSLFN
+670 NLNFEHEVLVSLFN

>member
-21 GIGTKTFKLLEN
+21 GIGPKTFKLLEN
-33 KIGKNVIDLLFHFP
+33 KIGKNVIDLLFHLP
-47 YTVINRLNNLDLKH
+47 HTVINRLDNLDLKH

-71 ILITKHISNFYNSR
+71 ILITKHISNFYNSK
-85 RPYRLIGHCENF
+85 RPYKLIGHCENF

-143 DVSQIKKIPKF
+143 EVSQIDKIPKF
-154 EPIYPLTAGINNK
+154 EPIYPLTAGVNNK

-190 KIIKENNWPTFSK
+190 KIILENNWPTFSE

-242 NKKYQILNIKKNKR
+242 KKKYQTLNVNKNKR

-261 NKCLENLNFNLTNSQ
+261 KKCLESLSFNLTNSQ

-304 KTIVAIAAILN
+304 KTIVALAAILN
-315 VIENSKQAALM
+315 VIENSKQASLM
-326 APTELLSTQHFNF
+326 APTELLSIQHYNF

-344 ESLNIKVALITSKID
+344 ESLSIKVALLTSRID
-359 KNERISILNKIS
+359 KDERISILDKIS
-371 NGYVDIVIG
+371 NGYIDIVIG

-451 KNRKKIITRVLPL
+451 KNRKKIITKVLPL
-464 EKYENVKLAISRA
+464 EKYEKVKMAISRA

-488 PLLEETEKI
+488 PLLEETEKL

-512 FSKFNPTLVHGKMD
+512 FSKFNPTLAHGKMD
-526 KYEREKSIE
+526 NYEREKSIE
-535 RFFYN
+535 RFFNN
-540 ESKILIAS
+540 ESRILIAS

-592 ILLYGKSISEVGKL
+592 ILMYGKNISEVGKL

-616 GFFIAEKDLVL
+616 GFFIAEKDLEL
-627 RGPGEIFG
+627 RGPGEVFG
-635 TRQSGEDGF
+635 TRQSGENEL
-644 KLLPFIDKEKLLLAK
+644 KLLPFIDKEKLMLAK

-665 ISKKN
+665 VSTN
-670 TLNFKHEVLVSLFN
+670 NLNFEHEVLVSLFN

>member
-21 GIGTKTFKLLEN
+21 GIGPKTFKLLEN
-33 KIGKNVIDLLFHFP
+33 KIGKNVIDLLFHLP
-47 YTVINRLNNLDLKH
+47 HTVINRFNNLDLKY

-71 ILITKHISNFYNSR
+71 ILITKHISNFYNSK
-85 RPYRLIGHCENF
+85 RPYKLIGHCENF

-143 DVSQIKKIPKF
+143 EVSQIDKIPKF
-154 EPIYPLTAGINNK
+154 EPIYPLTAGVNNK

-190 KIIKENNWPTFSK
+190 KIILENNWPTFSE

-211 NTMIEVDNR
+211 NTMIEVDNK
-220 SLYLQ
+220 SSYLQ

-242 NKKYQILNIKKNKR
+242 KKKYQTLNVNKNKR

-261 NKCLENLNFNLTNSQ
+261 KKCLESLSFNLTNSQ

-304 KTIVAIAAILN
+304 KTIVALAAILN
-315 VIENSKQAALM
+315 VIENSKQASLM
-326 APTELLSTQHFNF
+326 APTELLSIQHYNF

-344 ESLNIKVALITSKID
+344 ESLSIKVALLTSKID

-451 KNRKKIITRVLPL
+451 KNRKKIITKVLPL
-464 EKYENVKLAISRA
+464 EKYEKVKMAISRA

-512 FSKFNPTLVHGKMD
+512 FSKFNPTLAHGKMD
-526 KYEREKSIE
+526 NYEREKSIE
-535 RFFYN
+535 RFFNN
-540 ESKILIAS
+540 ESRILIAS

-592 ILLYGKSISEVGKL
+592 ILMYGKNISEVGKL

-616 GFFIAEKDLVL
+616 GFFIAEKDLEL
-627 RGPGEIFG
+627 RGPGEVFG
-635 TRQSGEDGF
+635 TRQSGENEL
-644 KLLPFIDKEKLLLAK
+644 KLLPFIDKEKLILAK

-665 ISKKN
+665 VSTN
-670 TLNFKHEVLVSLFN
+670 NLNFEHEVLVSLFN

>member
-21 GIGTKTFKLLEN
+21 GIGPKTFKLLKN
-33 KIGKNVIDLLFHFP
+33 KIGKNIIDLLFHLP
-47 YTVINRLNNLDLKH
+47 HTVINRLDNLDLKH

-71 ILITKHISNFYNSR
+71 ILITKHISNFYNSKKPFKILGR
-85 RPYRLIGHCENF
+85 CENF

-106 KGQYIEKNF
+106 KGQYIEKKF
-115 PVNSVVIV
+115 PVSSNVIV
-123 SGKINRFNEIVKFT
+123 SGKISWLDQRVKFT

-143 DVSQIKKIPKF
+143 KSNHSMKIPKF

-167 LLSKSIRHA
+167 LLGRSIKHA
-176 IKLIPPDLPEWIPN
+176 ITLIPPDLPEWIPK
-190 KIIKENNWPTFSK
+190 KIIKENNWPSFEQ
-203 ALKSIHIP
+203 ALKFIHIP
-211 NTMIEVDNR
+211 NSTIEVDKR

-231 VFANQLGMQIY
+231 AFANQLGMQIY
-242 NKKYQILNIKKNKR
+242 QQKYQVLNVNKIKC

-261 NKCLENLNFNLTNSQ
+261 DKCLKSLSFNLTNSQ

-304 KTIVAIAAILN
+304 KTIVALAAILN
-315 VIENSKQAALM
+315 VIENSKQAAFM
-326 APTELLSTQHFNF
+326 APTELLSTQHYNF
-339 IKNFT
+339 IKNIT
-344 ESLNIKVALITSKID
+344 KNLNIKVALLTAKIN
-359 KNERISILNKIS
+359 KEESILILNMIS
-371 NGYVDIVIG
+371 KGYIDIVIG
-380 THSLISDRV
+380 THSLISDKV
-389 TFNNLGIAVIDE
+389 AFNNLGIAVIDE
-401 QHKFGVIQRSKVLAK
+401 QHKFGVTQRAKVLAK

-433 LSMTVYGDLDLS
+433 LYMTVYGDLDLS
-445 EIKEKP
+445 EIREKP
-451 KNRKKIITRVLPL
+451 KNRKKIITKILPL
-464 EKYENVKLAISRA
+464 EKYEKVKMAISRA

-488 PLLEETEKI
+488 PVLKETEQI
-497 DLVSLNNRFKILTKS
+497 DLVSLNNRFKILNKS
-512 FSKFNPTLVHGKMD
+512 FSKFNPSLAHGKMD
-526 KYEREKSIE
+526 NYEREKSIN
-535 RFFYN
+535 RFFNN

-592 ILLYGKSISEVGKL
+592 ILMYGKNISDIGKL

-616 GFFIAEKDLVL
+616 GFFIAEKDLEL
-627 RGPGEIFG
+627 RGPGEVFG
-635 TRQSGEDGF
+635 TRQSGEIEF
-644 KLLPFIDKEKLLLAK
+644 KLLPFIDREKLILAK
-659 DLAIDI
+659 DLAIDVV
-665 ISKKN
+665 STN
-670 TLNFKHEVLVSLFN
+670 NLNFEHEVLISLFN
-684 KDEYIKLMS
+684 KDEYIKLLS

>member
-21 GIGTKTFKLLEN
+21 GIGPKTFKLLES
-33 KIGKNVIDLLFHFP
+33 KIGKKVIDLLFHLP
-47 YTVINRLNNLDLKH
+47 HTVINRLDNLDLKH

-71 ILITKHISNFYNSR
+71 ILITKHISNFYNSK
-85 RPYRLIGHCENF
+85 RPYKLIGHCENF

-143 DVSQIKKIPKF
+143 EVSQIDKIPKF
-154 EPIYPLTAGINNK
+154 EPIYPLTAGVNNK

-190 KIIKENNWPTFSK
+190 KIILENNWPTFSK
-203 ALKSIHIP
+203 ALKSIHTP

-220 SLYLQ
+220 TLYLQ

-242 NKKYQILNIKKNKR
+242 KKKYQTLNVNKNKR

-261 NKCLENLNFNLTNSQ
+261 KKCLESLSFNLTNSQ

-304 KTIVAIAAILN
+304 KTIVALAAILN
-315 VIENSKQAALM
+315 VIENSKQASLM
-326 APTELLSTQHFNF
+326 APTELLSIQHYNF

-344 ESLNIKVALITSKID
+344 ESLSIKVALLTSKID
-359 KNERISILNKIS
+359 KDERISILDKIS
-371 NGYVDIVIG
+371 NGYIDIVIG

-451 KNRKKIITRVLPL
+451 KNRKKIITKVLPL
-464 EKYENVKLAISRA
+464 EKYEKVKMAISRA

-488 PLLEETEKI
+488 PLLEETEKL

-512 FSKFNPTLVHGKMD
+512 FSKFNPTLAHGKMD
-526 KYEREKSIE
+526 NYEREKSIE
-535 RFFYN
+535 RFFNN
-540 ESKILIAS
+540 ESRILIAS

-592 ILLYGKSISEVGKL
+592 ILMYGKNISEVGKL

-616 GFFIAEKDLVL
+616 GFFIAEKDLEL
-627 RGPGEIFG
+627 RGPGEVFG
-635 TRQSGEDGF
+635 TRQSGENEL
-644 KLLPFIDKEKLLLAK
+644 KLLPFIDKEKLMLAK

-665 ISKKN
+665 VSTN
-670 TLNFKHEVLVSLFN
+670 NLNFEHEVLVSLFN

>member
-21 GIGTKTFKLLEN
+21 GIGPKTFKLLES
-33 KIGKNVIDLLFHFP
+33 KIGKKVIDLLFHLP
-47 YTVINRLNNLDLKH
+47 HTVINRLDNLDLKH

-71 ILITKHISNFYNSR
+71 ILITKHISNFYNSK
-85 RPYRLIGHCENF
+85 RPYKLIGHCENF

-123 SGKINRFNEIVKFT
+123 SGKINRLNEIVKFT

-143 DVSQIKKIPKF
+143 EVSQIDKIPKF

-190 KIIKENNWPTFSK
+190 KIVKENNWPSFSE

-211 NTMIEVDNR
+211 NTMIEVDNKR
-220 SLYLQ
+220 SFLQ

-242 NKKYQILNIKKNKR
+242 KKNYQTLNVNKNKR

-261 NKCLENLNFNLTNSQ
+261 KKCLESLSFNLTNSQ

-304 KTIVAIAAILN
+304 KTIVALAAILN
-315 VIENSKQAALM
+315 VIENSKQASLM
-326 APTELLSTQHFNF
+326 APTELLSIQHYNF

-344 ESLNIKVALITSKID
+344 ESLSIKVALLTSKID
-359 KNERISILNKIS
+359 KDERISILDKIS
-371 NGYVDIVIG
+371 NGYIDIVIG

-451 KNRKKIITRVLPL
+451 KNRKKIITKVLPL
-464 EKYENVKLAISRA
+464 EKYEKVKMAISRA
-477 LENEEKIYWVC
+477 LDNEEKIYWVC
-488 PLLEETEKI
+488 PLLEETEKL

-512 FSKFNPTLVHGKMD
+512 FSKFNPTLAHGKMD
-526 KYEREKSIE
+526 NYEREKSIE
-535 RFFYN
+535 RFLN
-540 ESKILIAS
+540 NKSRILIAS

-592 ILLYGKSISEVGKL
+592 ILMYGKNISEVGKL

-616 GFFIAEKDLVL
+616 GFFIAEKDLEL
-627 RGPGEIFG
+627 RGPGEVFG
-635 TRQSGEDGF
+635 TRQSGENEL
-644 KLLPFIDKEKLLLAK
+644 KLLPFIDKEKLMLAK

-665 ISKKN
+665 VSTN
-670 TLNFKHEVLVSLFN
+670 NLNFEHEVLVSLFN

>member
-21 GIGTKTFKLLEN
+21 GIGPKTFKLLEN
-33 KIGKNVIDLLFHFP
+33 KIGKNVIDLLFHLP
-47 YTVINRLNNLDLKH
+47 HTVINRLDNLDLKH

-71 ILITKHISNFYNSR
+71 ILITKHISNFYNLK
-85 RPYRLIGHCENF
+85 RPYKLIGHCENF

-106 KGQYIEKNF
+106 RGQYIEKNF

-143 DVSQIKKIPKF
+143 EVSQIDKIPKF
-154 EPIYPLTAGINNK
+154 EPIYPLTAGVNNK

-190 KIIKENNWPTFSK
+190 KIVKENNWSSFSE

-211 NTMIEVDNR
+211 NTMIEVDNKR
-220 SLYLQ
+220 SFLQ

-242 NKKYQILNIKKNKR
+242 KKNYQTLNVNKNKR

-261 NKCLENLNFNLTNSQ
+261 KKCLESLSFNLTNSQ

-304 KTIVAIAAILN
+304 KTIVALAAILN
-315 VIENSKQAALM
+315 VIENSKQASLM
-326 APTELLSTQHFNF
+326 APTELLSIQHYNF
-339 IKNFT
+339 IKDFT
-344 ESLNIKVALITSKID
+344 ESLSIKVALLTSKID
-359 KNERISILNKIS
+359 KDERISILDKIS
-371 NGYVDIVIG
+371 NGYIDIVIG

-423 LLTATPIPRS
+423 LLTATPIPRR

-451 KNRKKIITRVLPL
+451 KNRKKIITKVLPL
-464 EKYENVKLAISRA
+464 EKYEKVKMAISRA

-488 PLLEETEKI
+488 PLLEETEKL

-512 FSKFNPTLVHGKMD
+512 FSKFNPTLAHGKMD
-526 KYEREKSIE
+526 NYEREKSIE
-535 RFFYN
+535 RFFNN
-540 ESKILIAS
+540 ESRILIAS

-592 ILLYGKSISEVGKL
+592 ILMYGKNISEVGKL

-627 RGPGEIFG
+627 RGPGEVFG
-635 TRQSGEDGF
+635 TRQSGENEF
-644 KLLPFIDKEKLLLAK
+644 KLLPFIDKEKLILAK
-659 DLAIDI
+659 DLAIDVV
-665 ISKKN
+665 STN
-670 TLNFKHEVLVSLFN
+670 NFNFEHEVLVSLFN

>member
-21 GIGTKTFKLLEN
+21 GIGPKTFKLLES
-33 KIGKNVIDLLFHFP
+33 KIGKKVIDLLFHLP
-47 YTVINRLNNLDLKH
+47 HTVINRLDNLDLKH

-71 ILITKHISNFYNSR
+71 ILITKHISNFYNSK
-85 RPYRLIGHCENF
+85 RPYKLIGHCENF

-143 DVSQIKKIPKF
+143 EVSQIDKIPKF
-154 EPIYPLTAGINNK
+154 EPIYPLTAGVNNK

-190 KIIKENNWPTFSK
+190 KIVKENNWPSFSE

-211 NTMIEVDNR
+211 NTMIEVDNK
-220 SLYLQ
+220 SSYLQ

-242 NKKYQILNIKKNKR
+242 KKKYQTLNVNKNKR

-261 NKCLENLNFNLTNSQ
+261 KKCLESLSFNLTNSQ

-293 KRILQGDVGSG
+293 KRIVQGDVGSG

-326 APTELLSTQHFNF
+326 APTELLSTQHYNF

-344 ESLNIKVALITSKID
+344 EGLNIKVALLTSKID
-359 KNERISILNKIS
+359 KNERISILNNIS

-389 TFNNLGIAVIDE
+389 TFNNLGIVVIDE

-451 KNRKKIITRVLPL
+451 KNRKKIITKVLPL
-464 EKYENVKLAISRA
+464 EKYEKVKMAISRA

-488 PLLEETEKI
+488 PLLEETEKL

-512 FSKFNPTLVHGKMD
+512 FSKFNPTLAHGKMD
-526 KYEREKSIE
+526 NYEREKSIE
-535 RFFYN
+535 RFFNN
-540 ESKILIAS
+540 ESRILIAS

-592 ILLYGKSISEVGKL
+592 ILMYGKNISEVGKL
-606 RLKTMRDTDD
+606 RLKTMRDTDN
-616 GFFIAEKDLVL
+616 GFFIAEKDLEL
-627 RGPGEIFG
+627 RGPGEVFG
-635 TRQSGEDGF
+635 TRQSGENEL
-644 KLLPFIDKEKLLLAK
+644 KLLPFINKEKLMLAK

-665 ISKKN
+665 VSTN
-670 TLNFKHEVLVSLFN
+670 NFNFEHEVLVSLFN

>member
-21 GIGTKTFKLLEN
+21 GIGPKTFKLLEN

-47 YTVINRLNNLDLKH
+47 HTVINRLCNLDLKH

-71 ILITKHISNFYNSR
+71 ILITKHISNFYNLK
-85 RPYRLIGHCENF
+85 RPYKLIGHCENF

-143 DVSQIKKIPKF
+143 EVNQINKIPKF

-167 LLSKSIRHA
+167 LLRKSIRHA
-176 IKLIPPDLPEWIPN
+176 IKFIPPDLPEWIPN
-190 KIIKENNWPTFSK
+190 KIILENNWPTFSE
-203 ALKSIHIP
+203 ALRFIHIP
-211 NTMIEVDNR
+211 NSMIEVDNR

-242 NKKYQILNIKKNKR
+242 KKKYQTLNVNKNKR
-256 KSKYF
+256 KLKYF

-304 KTIVAIAAILN
+304 KTIVALAAILN

-326 APTELLSTQHFNF
+326 VPTELLSTQHYNF
-339 IKNFT
+339 VKNFT
-344 ESLNIKVALITSKID
+344 ESLNIKVALLTSKID

-371 NGYVDIVIG
+371 NGNVDIVIG

-451 KNRKKIITRVLPL
+451 KNRKKIITKILPL
-464 EKYENVKLAISRA
+464 EKYEKVKIAISRA
-477 LENEEKIYWVC
+477 LENKEKIYWVC
-488 PLLEETEKI
+488 PLLEETEKL
-497 DLVSLNNRFKILTKS
+497 DLVSLNNRFKVLTQS
-512 FSKFNPTLVHGKMD
+512 FSKFNPTLAHGKMD
-526 KYEREKSIE
+526 NYEREKSIE
-535 RFFYN
+535 RFFN
-540 ESKILIAS
+540 NKSRILIAS

-592 ILLYGKSISEVGKL
+592 ILMYGKNISEVGKL

-616 GFFIAEKDLVL
+616 GFFIAEKDLEL
-627 RGPGEIFG
+627 RGPGEVFG
-635 TRQSGEDGF
+635 TRQSGENEF
-644 KLLPFIDKEKLLLAK
+644 KLLPFIDKEKLILVK

-665 ISKKN
+665 VSTN
-670 TLNFKHEVLVSLFN
+670 NLNFEHEVLVSLFN
-684 KDEYIKLMS
+684 KDEYIKLIS

>member
-1 MKFQRP
+1 
-7 SFLYPLFSEITLIP
+7 
-21 GIGTKTFKLLEN
+21 
-33 KIGKNVIDLLFHFP
+33 
-47 YTVINRLNNLDLKH
+47 
-61 CPTNSIITKK
+61 
-71 ILITKHISNFYNSR
+71 
-85 RPYRLIGHCENF
+85 
-97 EIEIVFFNY
+97 
-106 KGQYIEKNF
+106 
-115 PVNSVVIV
+115 
-123 SGKINRFNEIVKFT
+123 
-137 NPDYIY
+137 
-143 DVSQIKKIPKF
+143 
-154 EPIYPLTAGINNK
+154 
-167 LLSKSIRHA
+167 
-176 IKLIPPDLPEWIPN
+176 
-190 KIIKENNWPTFSK
+190 
-203 ALKSIHIP
+203 
-211 NTMIEVDNR
+211 MIEVDNK
-220 SLYLQ
+220 SSYLQ

-242 NKKYQILNIKKNKR
+242 KKKYQTLNVNKNKR

-261 NKCLENLNFNLTNSQ
+261 KKCLESLSFNLTNSQ

-304 KTIVAIAAILN
+304 KTIVALAAILN
-315 VIENSKQAALM
+315 VIENSKQASLM
-326 APTELLSTQHFNF
+326 APTELLSIQHYNF

-344 ESLNIKVALITSKID
+344 ESLSIKVALLTSKID
-359 KNERISILNKIS
+359 KDERISILDKIS
-371 NGYVDIVIG
+371 NGYIDIVIG

-451 KNRKKIITRVLPL
+451 KNRKKIITKALPL
-464 EKYENVKLAISRA
+464 EKYEKVKMAISRA

-488 PLLEETEKI
+488 PLLEETEKL

-512 FSKFNPTLVHGKMD
+512 FSKFNPTLAHGKMD
-526 KYEREKSIE
+526 NYEREKSIE
-535 RFFYN
+535 RFFNN
-540 ESKILIAS
+540 ESRILIAS

-592 ILLYGKSISEVGKL
+592 ILMYGKNISEVGKL

-616 GFFIAEKDLVL
+616 GFFIAEKDLEL
-627 RGPGEIFG
+627 RGPGEVFG
-635 TRQSGEDGF
+635 TRQSGENEL
-644 KLLPFIDKEKLLLAK
+644 KLLPFIDKEKLVLAK

-665 ISKKN
+665 VSTN
-670 TLNFKHEVLVSLFN
+670 NLNFEHEVLVSLFN